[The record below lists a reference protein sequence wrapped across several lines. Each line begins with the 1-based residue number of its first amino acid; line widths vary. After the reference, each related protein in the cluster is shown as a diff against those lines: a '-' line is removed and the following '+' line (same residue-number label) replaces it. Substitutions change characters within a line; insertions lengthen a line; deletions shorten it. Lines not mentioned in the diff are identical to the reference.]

1 MSELEIYHQKTFEEI
16 KHFTEDGIEFWYARE
31 LQEILEYKEWRNF
44 LKVISKAKNSIE
56 ATQIAINEHF
66 VDVNKT
72 LKMPNNAEKIID
84 DMILSRYA
92 CYLIVQNG
100 DPRKKMI
107 ALGQQYFAIQTRKQE
122 LIEKDFEELS
132 EDEKRLFLRANIKGF
147 NKKLFKVAHD
157 CGVENYA
164 QFNNAGYRGLYN
176 GETAQDIKLRK
187 GLKEKDEILDY
198 MGSTEL
204 AANFFRITQ
213 TDERLK
219 KGDIVGQESANATHY
234 KIGKKVRETMFEISS
249 ILPEELPT
257 PEKSVKE
264 LEKLKNKIENKVLK
278 IKNEDKNEK

>member
-44 LKVISKAKNSIE
+44 LKVISKAKNSVE

-132 EDEKRLFLRANIKGF
+132 ELIT
-147 NKKLFKVAHD
+147 
-157 CGVENYA
+157 
-164 QFNNAGYRGLYN
+164 LY
-176 GETAQDIKLRK
+176 QK
-187 GLKEKDEILDY
+187 
-198 MGSTEL
+198 
-204 AANFFRITQ
+204 
-213 TDERLK
+213 
-219 KGDIVGQESANATHY
+219 
-234 KIGKKVRETMFEISS
+234 SS
-249 ILPEELPT
+249 LHQRNL
-257 PEKSVKE
+257 
-264 LEKLKNKIENKVLK
+264 
-278 IKNEDKNEK
+278 

>member
-1 MSELEIYHQKTFEEI
+1 MSELEIYQQKTFEEI

-44 LKVISKAKNSIE
+44 LKVISKAKNSVE

-132 EDEKRLFLRANIKGF
+132 ELIT
-147 NKKLFKVAHD
+147 
-157 CGVENYA
+157 
-164 QFNNAGYRGLYN
+164 LY
-176 GETAQDIKLRK
+176 QK
-187 GLKEKDEILDY
+187 
-198 MGSTEL
+198 
-204 AANFFRITQ
+204 
-213 TDERLK
+213 
-219 KGDIVGQESANATHY
+219 
-234 KIGKKVRETMFEISS
+234 SS
-249 ILPEELPT
+249 LHQRNL
-257 PEKSVKE
+257 
-264 LEKLKNKIENKVLK
+264 
-278 IKNEDKNEK
+278 

>member
-44 LKVISKAKNSIE
+44 LKVICKAKNSVE

-132 EDEKRLFLRANIKGF
+132 ELIT
-147 NKKLFKVAHD
+147 
-157 CGVENYA
+157 
-164 QFNNAGYRGLYN
+164 LY
-176 GETAQDIKLRK
+176 QK
-187 GLKEKDEILDY
+187 
-198 MGSTEL
+198 
-204 AANFFRITQ
+204 
-213 TDERLK
+213 
-219 KGDIVGQESANATHY
+219 
-234 KIGKKVRETMFEISS
+234 SS
-249 ILPEELPT
+249 LHQRNL
-257 PEKSVKE
+257 
-264 LEKLKNKIENKVLK
+264 
-278 IKNEDKNEK
+278 